1 MTNTSDGGTTLT
13 LHDAAKLL
21 AGGGMST
28 HDAEVL
34 LANAI
39 QQCEL
44 HANVK
49 RWATEQ
55 WDGPL
60 LPGNI
65 NPRETH
71 IERSDLDAWRN
82 SSDSNRPNAG

>member
-1 MTNTSDGGTTLT
+1 MSAQSPLSLHEAALSLASSPDAVHAIEVTLA
-13 LHDAAKLL
+13 H
-21 AGGGMST
+21 
-28 HDAEVL
+28 
-34 LANAI
+34 AI
-39 QQCEL
+39 EHGDL

-71 IERSDLDAWRN
+71 IERSDLDAWR
-82 SSDSNRPNAG
+82 SGR

>member
-1 MTNTSDGGTTLT
+1 MSKATDNGTTLT
-13 LHDAAKLL
+13 LREAATLL
-21 AGGGMST
+21 AGEGMSM
-28 HDAEVL
+28 HDAEVA

-39 QQCEL
+39 QHCEL

-55 WDGPL
+55 WDGQM

-65 NPRETH
+65 NPRETF
-71 IERSDLDAWRN
+71 IERSDLDAWR
-82 SSDSNRPNAG
+82 SGGKAG

>member
-1 MTNTSDGGTTLT
+1 MNTPDTAERLT
-13 LHDAAKLL
+13 LQDAARLL
-21 AGGGMST
+21 ATASL
-28 HDAEVL
+28 HDAEVE
-34 LANAI
+34 LAHAI
-39 QQCEL
+39 EHGTL

-71 IERSDLDAWRN
+71 IERSDLDAWR
-82 SSDSNRPNAG
+82 SSGEAA

>member
-13 LHDAAKLL
+13 LHDAARLL
-21 AGGGMST
+21 AGGGMSA

-71 IERSDLDAWRN
+71 IERSDLDAWR
-82 SSDSNRPNAG
+82 SGR

>member
-1 MTNTSDGGTTLT
+1 MRAQRGLRKDGVRGALT
-13 LHDAAKLL
+13 
-21 AGGGMST
+21 
-28 HDAEVL
+28 
-34 LANAI
+34 
-39 QQCEL
+39 
-44 HANVK
+44 NVK

-71 IERSDLDAWRN
+71 IERSDLDAWR
-82 SSDSNRPNAG
+82 SGR